1 MLLRELGGYTRESLE
16 REPAGTVRRWL
27 MIMQAEVEQRTL
39 HARRREVRNQHE

>member
-27 MIMQAEVEQRTL
+27 MIMQAEVEQRGRTTK
-39 HARRREVRNQHE
+39 RREVWNQHE

>member
-27 MIMQAEVEQRTL
+27 MIMQAEIEQ
-39 HARRREVRNQHE
+39 RNQHRKRKGVWNQHE